1 MHKKCLT
8 GHLANIFYML
18 GFSLDE
24 PLQAAGCSCAVDP
37 PAAQPATEVSYDS
50 LQLHSLTARGP
61 DPLHCCELPQR
72 QALCLGL
79 PSLHTHA
86 LCLWRN
92 FFFVF
97 FFYKL
102 EPAPLL
108 L

>member
-86 LCLWRN
+86 LCLWMKVR
-92 FFFVF
+92 FFVF
-97 FFYKL
+97 VRLFC
-102 EPAPLL
+102 
-108 L
+108 